1 VQIVRE
7 GGQLETLKTIV
18 VGKDDLNG
26 YITRMHLENLR
37 QQRLLWKPH
46 SPTSLTWAFLK
57 VNNNQLVDLDHN
69 QIMGCIFCHV
79 DFVDLEILAM
89 HTRCRKGF
97 ITYHKTNGIT
107 TMKKHVDADHFA
119 LMRKLAKDL
128 TIVLTKVPLDQKANK
143 KKAHAFP
150 STISTQVGFQEDLMF
165 FVVKEPLI

>member
-1 VQIVRE
+1 MRE

-107 TMKKHVDADHFA
+107 TMKKHVDADH
-119 LMRKLAKDL
+119 
-128 TIVLTKVPLDQKANK
+128 LTKVPLDQKANK